1 VSRLK
6 RLARRDAGMPPL
18 RGGHSLC
25 QGCGIPMV
33 VRTVLDSIETPVV
46 VVSATGCL
54 EVATTRYPTT
64 AWNVPWLH
72 VAFENAAAA
81 ASGVESAYRALR
93 RRGGLPQE
101 DELTIVAFAGD
112 GGTYDIGLQAL
123 SGALERGH
131 RFVFVC
137 YDNQAYMNTGIQRS
151 GATPFG
157 AATTTTPAGAGS
169 LGKLQQRKDMTAI
182 AAAHHVPYVAQA
194 AAGPHWQDL
203 SMKAARAAKADGP
216 AFLNVLADCPLGW
229 GHEARL
235 SPSIVNGA
243 VESRV
248 WPLYEVDE
256 GRYRLTY
263 QPTQTIPV
271 ADWLR
276 TQKRFEHLFRPDAA
290 ELLEEIQQRVDQDWT
305 ALLARCAM
313 EEGDASPAVD
323 QGVRRRNVS
332 APASSA
338 APVRAS
344 TTATSTATL
353 AP

>member
-1 VSRLK
+1 VPRLK
-6 RLARRDAGMPPL
+6 TLAGREARTPPL

-33 VRTVLDSIETPVV
+33 VRTVLDSIDGPVV

-93 RRGGLPQE
+93 RRGGLPQ
-101 DELTIVAFAGD
+101 DDDLTIVAFAGD

-137 YDNQAYMNTGIQRS
+137 YDNQAYMNTGVQRS

-157 AATTTTPAGAGS
+157 AATTTSPAGEVTF
-169 LGKLQQRKDMTAI
+169 GKLQQRKDLTAI
-182 AAAHHVPYVAQA
+182 AAAHKIPFVAQT

-203 SMKAARAAKADGP
+203 SEKAGRAAKADGP

-235 SPSIVNGA
+235 SPTMVNGA
-243 VESRV
+243 VESCV
-248 WPLYEVDE
+248 WPLYEVED
-256 GRYRLTY
+256 GHWRLTY
-263 QPTQTIPV
+263 RPEEPLPV
-271 ADWLR
+271 ADWLH
-276 TQKRFEHLFRPDAA
+276 TQKRFAHLFRPEAA
-290 ELLEEIQQRVDQDWT
+290 GLLEEIQCSVDDDWA
-305 ALLARCAM
+305 ALLERC
-313 EEGDASPAVD
+313 E
-323 QGVRRRNVS
+323 N
-332 APASSA
+332 
-338 APVRAS
+338 
-344 TTATSTATL
+344 
-353 AP
+353 